1 LSAGSR
7 QQLEIQTPNSLN
19 HYDPTTN
26 RNALSTGGSLQF
38 TKHSVVL
45 REAKPNANLHVY
57 DSAAIGQRC
66 DVDNDV
72 ERSFGERHDVKRH
85 GSNRGHVL
93 YTTARACRGDVVG
106 SNNRAA
112 DSDRSS
118 NDRYL
123 RSLLDLVAE

>member
-1 LSAGSR
+1 M
-7 QQLEIQTPNSLN
+7 TPR
-19 HYDPTTN
+19 PTEMH
-26 RNALSTGGSLQF
+26 SLQADRFNSQNIPLSCVKQSRTQIF
-38 TKHSVVL
+38 TSMTAQL
-45 REAKPNANLHVY
+45 LA
-57 DSAAIGQRC
+57 SAAMLITTLSVHSASGTTL
-66 DVDNDV
+66 
-72 ERSFGERHDVKRH
+72 KRH

-123 RSLLDLVAE
+123 RSLFDLVAE